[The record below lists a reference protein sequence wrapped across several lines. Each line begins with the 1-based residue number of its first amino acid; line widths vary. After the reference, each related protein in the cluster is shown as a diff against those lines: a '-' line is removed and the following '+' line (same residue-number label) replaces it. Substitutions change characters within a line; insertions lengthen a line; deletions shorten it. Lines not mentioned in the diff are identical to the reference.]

1 MADARSIALPLFN
14 ITFGNM
20 MVEIKRWPARCLR
33 WMTAIVGLALLG
45 AIPASVI
52 YAASDSEDLAIAKS
66 LADMLFAGEAV
77 ISKEQDRINDPK
89 LGDKGLSGATLIEHT
104 REIYRTT
111 TGVDLATVDPASRHG
126 RLLRVQMDAIV
137 EVMDANQ
144 PTINATGTGFKGFI
158 PLVFARLVDEAF
170 NRRAKGEAEVKVTG
184 PPDRIRNRKARP
196 DAWETEVIK
205 SKLLAPNW
213 PRGQAYSAA
222 VETGGR
228 PAFRVMVPQ
237 YYVESCLACHGSP
250 KGEVDITGYPK
261 EGAKS
266 GELGGAISL
275 VLYR

>member
-1 MADARSIALPLFN
+1 MARPMPS
-14 ITFGNM
+14 
-20 MVEIKRWPARCLR
+20 C
-33 WMTAIVGLALLG
+33 MTAIVGLALLG

-111 TGVDLATVDPASRHG
+111 TGVDPATVDPASRHG

-266 GELGGAISL
+266 GELGGAVSL